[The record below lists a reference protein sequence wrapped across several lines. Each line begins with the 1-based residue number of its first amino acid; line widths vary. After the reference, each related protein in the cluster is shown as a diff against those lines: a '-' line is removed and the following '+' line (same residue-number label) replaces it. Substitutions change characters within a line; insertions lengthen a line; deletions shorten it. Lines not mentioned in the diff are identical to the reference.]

1 MPFVRDKNLVN
12 VYEELDKA
20 NGTVKNLSTALKDE
34 EENNSHLK
42 KHRIVLGVACL
53 IFLILFLWSFLPK
66 SKQYKEEYLI
76 KNNLSLIDTDSLHK
90 IQRKAKQ
97 VVIADSARTTLG
109 EMSIVYSIQIGAYMN
124 FNSGLI
130 SKDITQLEEFEE
142 NGFNKFSVGKFTT
155 YKETVALRDDLRRIG
170 FQDCFI
176 IAKSYG
182 VPVNINEALQLSG
195 EKWIRGTSVPDST
208 SAAN

>member
-1 MPFVRDKNLVN
+1 MPFVKDKNLVN
-12 VYEELDKA
+12 IYEELDKA
-20 NGTVKNLSTALKDE
+20 NGTIKSLSTALKDE
-34 EENNSHLK
+34 EENNSLLK
-42 KHRIVLGVACL
+42 KHRIILGVACL
-53 IFLILFLWSFLPK
+53 VFLILFLWSFLPK

-97 VVIADSARTTLG
+97 VAIADSARITLD
-109 EMSIVYSIQIGAYMN
+109 EMSIVYSIQIGAYAN
-124 FNSGLI
+124 FKSGLI

-155 YKETVALRDDLRRIG
+155 YKETVALRDDLRRMG
-170 FQDCFI
+170 FNDCFI

-182 VPVNINEALQLSG
+182 IPVNIEEALQLSG
-195 EKWIRGTSVPDST
+195 EKWIRGTS
-208 SAAN
+208 N

>member
-12 VYEELDKA
+12 VYEELDRA
-20 NGTVKNLSTALKDE
+20 NGTIKNLSTALKDE
-34 EENNSHLK
+34 EENNSELK
-42 KHRIVLGVACL
+42 KHRIILGVACL
-53 IFLILFLWSFLPK
+53 VFLILFLWSFLPK

-97 VVIADSARTTLG
+97 VIIADSIQVSLN
-109 EMSIVYSIQIGAYMN
+109 ELSIVYSIQIGAYTN

-155 YKETVALRDDLRRIG
+155 YKETVALRDDLRRMG

-176 IAKSYG
+176 IAKSFG
-182 VPVNINEALQLSG
+182 IPVNIDEALQLSG
-195 EKWIRGTSVPDST
+195 EKWIRGNSK
-208 SAAN
+208 

>member
-20 NGTVKNLSTALKDE
+20 NGTIKNLSTALKDE
-34 EENNSHLK
+34 EENNSELK
-42 KHRIVLGVACL
+42 KHRIILGVACL
-53 IFLILFLWSFLPK
+53 LFLILFLWSFLPK

-97 VVIADSARTTLG
+97 VIIADSLQVSLS
-109 EMSIVYSIQIGAYMN
+109 ELSIVYSIQIGAYTN

-130 SKDITQLEEFEE
+130 SKDIAQLEEFEE
-142 NGFNKFSVGKFTT
+142 NGFNKFAVGKFTT
-155 YKETVALRDDLRRIG
+155 YKEAVALRDDLWRMG
-170 FQDCFI
+170 FKDCFI
-176 IAKSYG
+176 IAKSFG
-182 VPVNINEALQLSG
+182 VPVNIDEALQLSG
-195 EKWIRGTSVPDST
+195 EKWIRGNSK
-208 SAAN
+208 

>member
-20 NGTVKNLSTALKDE
+20 NGTIKNLSTALKDE
-34 EENNSHLK
+34 EENNSELK
-42 KHRIVLGVACL
+42 KHRIILGVACL
-53 IFLILFLWSFLPK
+53 VFLILFLWSFLPK

-97 VVIADSARTTLG
+97 VIMADSIQVSLN
-109 EMSIVYSIQIGAYMN
+109 ELSIVYSIQIGAYTN

-130 SKDITQLEEFEE
+130 SKDIAQLEEFEE

-155 YKETVALRDDLRRIG
+155 YKEAVALRDDLRRMG
-170 FQDCFI
+170 FNDCFI
-176 IAKSYG
+176 IAKSFG
-182 VPVNINEALQLSG
+182 IPVNIEEALQLSG
-195 EKWIRGTSVPDST
+195 EKWIRGQSK
-208 SAAN
+208 